1 MRPES
6 IRRFDLFYLA
16 ALALWVLGFVLNYDT
31 LVAQVE
37 TQSAE
42 AGLPLG
48 SGFAMGVFAVLLAVW
63 LLLWFLVS
71 RKRVGIAKWVIVL
84 LFVIDLFDL
93 PALVSGEMSVLR
105 IIPLL
110 VLLLRAAAI
119 FYLFQPDSKAWLTRD
134 DAEPAEPVQSDWG
147 PARQRRRW
155 RCF

>member
-42 AGLPLG
+42 AGL
-48 SGFAMGVFAVLLAVW
+48 
-63 LLLWFLVS
+63 LLWFLVS

-93 PALVSGEMSVLR
+93 RALVSGEMSVLR

>member
-16 ALALWVLGFVLNYDT
+16 ALALGALGFVLNYDAA
-31 LVAQVE
+31 VAQVE
-37 TQSAE
+37 VQSAA

-48 SGFAMGVFAVLLAVW
+48 SGFAMGVFAFLLGIW

-71 RKRVGIAKWVIVL
+71 RKRVGIAKWIIVL

-93 PALVSGEMSVLR
+93 PGLLSGEMTVLR

-119 FYLFQPDSKAWLTRD
+119 FYLFHPDTKAWLTRD
-134 DAEPAEPVQSDWG
+134 HSEPTEPVQSD
-147 PARQRRRW
+147 
-155 RCF
+155 